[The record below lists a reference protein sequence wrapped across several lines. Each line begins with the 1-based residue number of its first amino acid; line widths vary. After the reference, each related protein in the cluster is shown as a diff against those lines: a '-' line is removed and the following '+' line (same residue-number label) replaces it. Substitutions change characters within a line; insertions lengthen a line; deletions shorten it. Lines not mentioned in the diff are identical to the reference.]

1 MSDIESDKG
10 SVKWEASPQTPPPQ
24 QQQSTQADQQ
34 PQITT
39 AAATATLSPRSSLDL
54 FKRLNLDRFM
64 ENNLK
69 LARANYHQQNN
80 NQISEPLNG
89 II

>member
-24 QQQSTQADQQ
+24 QQQSTQVDQQ
-34 PQITT
+34 PQIT
-39 AAATATLSPRSSLDL
+39 AAATTSLSPRSSLDL

-69 LARANYHQQNN
+69 LARANYQQQNN